1 MNKSRYKLDEMQEQ
15 KLLKIE
21 RNACWLAF
29 WGLAAVLV
37 VQVIT
42 IGDNLWNSIA
52 GEWILFMVLSVYII
66 ADCLKNGIWS
76 RCYQPSLKTNAIAA
90 LAAGIAGGVIM
101 LAMSYMKNQDIH
113 KAAYAGLSAAGLTF
127 AMTVSLL
134 GVFGVLYKKR
144 VEKLETSMKD

>member
-52 GEWILFMVLSVYII
+52 GEWILFMAILEDKLRNKSHLSKKIIRVIII
-66 ADCLKNGIWS
+66 ASSSSI
-76 RCYQPSLKTNAIAA
+76 Q
-90 LAAGIAGGVIM
+90 
-101 LAMSYMKNQDIH
+101 
-113 KAAYAGLSAAGLTF
+113 
-127 AMTVSLL
+127 
-134 GVFGVLYKKR
+134 
-144 VEKLETSMKD
+144 